1 MNLPSVLVIDDEAH
15 NFDVI
20 EMLLSDQDYRLHYAA
35 NGQNAIASL
44 DLYQPDVILLDV
56 MMPVIDGMEV
66 CKQIKA
72 LPQWEHIPIIM
83 VTALSTKEDL
93 ARGLEVGADDFISK
107 PVNGIELRARV
118 RSMLRINQQYQ
129 RIKALNNL
137 QDHNIQ
143 LLKANLD
150 ELCGNLLLTLPHEL
164 NTPLNG
170 VVGVIELLANGH
182 QDMNPSD
189 LHKWLVI
196 AHHSALR
203 LEQFTQRFLQYAQLE
218 ILSSNSSLSEDQT
231 IAPAT
236 LATHLVIEEAIKAKA
251 ESVDRSQDVQW
262 SLAKVDLSI
271 TPQDLLS
278 IIDELLGNA
287 FKFSKP
293 GTLVNVSS
301 QLINDIFY
309 LAIADQGRGMTPGQM
324 TQIGTFSQF
333 ERQKHGQQG
342 IGLGLKIVKKIV
354 ENRGGKFS
362 ISSIYQQGITVEIE
376 LPLNQQLP
384 ANITL

>member
-20 EMLLSDQDYRLHYAA
+20 EMLLSDQDYQLHYAA
-35 NGQNAIASL
+35 NGQKAIASL

-56 MMPVIDGMEV
+56 MMPVMDGMEV
-66 CKQIKA
+66 CKQIKV

-83 VTALSTKEDL
+83 VTALNSKEDL
-93 ARGLEVGADDFISK
+93 ARCLETGADDFISK

-118 RSMLRINQQYQ
+118 KSMLRINQQYL
-129 RIKALNNL
+129 RIKELYRL
-137 QDHNIQ
+137 QEQNIE

-150 ELCGNLLLTLPHEL
+150 QLCGNLLLTLPHEL

-170 VVGVIELLANGH
+170 VVGIIELLANGH

-189 LHKWLVI
+189 LHKWLSI
-196 AHHSALR
+196 AQHSALR

-218 ILSSNSSLSEDQT
+218 ILTSQSSLSEAKT
-231 IAPAT
+231 ISPAK
-236 LATHLVIEEAIKAKA
+236 LATHLVIETAIKAKA
-251 ESVDRSQDVQW
+251 ESVSRSQDLQW
-262 SLAKVDLSI
+262 SLAKGDLSI
-271 TPQDLLS
+271 TSQDLLS
-278 IIDELLGNA
+278 IIDELLENA

-293 GTLVNVSS
+293 GTLVKVTS

-309 LAIADQGRGMTPGQM
+309 LAIADQGRGMTPEQI

-333 ERQKHGQQG
+333 DRQKYGQQG
-342 IGLGLKIVKKIV
+342 IGLGLKIVQKIV
-354 ENRGGKFS
+354 ENQGGKFA
-362 ISSIYQQGITVEIE
+362 ISSIYQQGTTVEIE
-376 LPLNQQLP
+376 LPL
-384 ANITL
+384 I

>member
-20 EMLLSDQDYRLHYAA
+20 EMLLSDQDYQLHYAA
-35 NGQNAIASL
+35 NGQKAIATL

-56 MMPVIDGMEV
+56 MMPIIDGMEV
-66 CKQIKA
+66 CRQIKA

-129 RIKALNNL
+129 RIKELSRL
-137 QDHNIQ
+137 QEHSIE
-143 LLKANLD
+143 LLKANL
-150 ELCGNLLLTLPHEL
+150 EQLCGNLLLTLPHEL

-196 AHHSALR
+196 AQHSALR
-203 LEQFTQRFLQYAQLE
+203 LEQFTKRFLQYAQLE
-218 ILSSNSSLSEDQT
+218 IATSNSSLSEAKT
-231 IAPAT
+231 ISPAT
-236 LATHLVIEEAIKAKA
+236 LATHLVIETAIKAKA
-251 ESVDRSQDVQW
+251 QSVHRSQDLQW

-271 TPQDLLS
+271 TSQDLLS
-278 IIDELLGNA
+278 IMDELLENA

-293 GTLVNVSS
+293 GTLVNVTSRFV
-301 QLINDIFY
+301 NDIFY
-309 LAIADQGRGMTPGQM
+309 LAIADQGRGMTPEQV
-324 TQIGTFSQF
+324 TQIGIFSQF

-342 IGLGLKIVKKIV
+342 IGLGLKIVQKIV
-354 ENRGGKFS
+354 ENRGGKFA
-362 ISSIYQQGITVEIE
+362 ISSIYQQGTTVAIE
-376 LPLNQQLP
+376 LPLIQPLE
-384 ANITL
+384 ANIAL